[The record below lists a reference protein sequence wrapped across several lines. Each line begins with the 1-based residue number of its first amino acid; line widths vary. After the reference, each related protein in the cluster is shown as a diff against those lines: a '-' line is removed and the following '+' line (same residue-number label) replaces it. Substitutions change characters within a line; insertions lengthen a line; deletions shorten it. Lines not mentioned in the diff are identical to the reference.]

1 MVDIREATIRDQ
13 YLVREIY
20 QSAFEE
26 AERELVSELAV
37 RLLFDETTISL
48 VAEVKGVVAGHVAF
62 SPVVV
67 RGEEDTR
74 SYLLAPL
81 AVLPD
86 FQRQGIGSR
95 LVKYGKNKLEE
106 MEVPILFVYGDPA
119 FYGRFEFQ
127 SNPARKFLP
136 PYPLQYPSGW
146 QVCVSREC
154 TVSETP
160 REISCIASLRNPK
173 LW

>member
-13 YLVREIY
+13 NFVSEIY
-20 QSAFEE
+20 QAAFEE
-26 AERELVSELAV
+26 AEREVVSELAAQ
-37 RLLFDETTISL
+37 LLFDETTISL
-48 VAEVKGVVAGHVAF
+48 VAEVEGAVVGHVAF

-74 SYLLAPL
+74 SYILAPL

-86 FQRQGIGSR
+86 FQRRGIGSR
-95 LVKYGKNKLEE
+95 LVEYGKNKLEK

-119 FYGRFEFQ
+119 FYGRFEFHTK
-127 SNPARKFLP
+127 PAQKFLP

-154 TVSETP
+154 SVSDKP
-160 REISCIASLRNPK
+160 RQISCVASLRNPK